1 MKTGLAVAAATALT
15 LTSLTAWL
23 PAPAAHAAAI
33 PPPVHHGT
41 LRVSGLPRDG
51 AAVTATGLRWRA
63 PWLPR
68 GMSLLS
74 FEVAWSWQSC
84 DAAGTHC
91 RAGADSTAAPFAA
104 RRYTVGHA
112 DTGRRLRVTETVY
125 AGPHGFAAVKF
136 DADLDG
142 RIFFSCRE

>member
-23 PAPAAHAAAI
+23 PVPAAHAAAI

-63 PWLPR
+63 PRLPR

-84 DAAGTHC
+84 DAAGKHWTT
-91 RAGADSTAAPFAA
+91 STAST
-104 RRYTVGHA
+104 RRPPPASTSPPA
-112 DTGRRLRVTETVY
+112 TRRTSSRTRST
-125 AGPHGFAAVKF
+125 
-136 DADLDG
+136 
-142 RIFFSCRE
+142 